1 MADTSE
7 GKGNAGGGIE
17 PKPTGFQSQEQVTA
31 EKSKEALQAAKQP
44 TEETFYDVNKVPE
57 GLKASFS
64 EMQKAF
70 TLKTQDIANVRKQAE
85 AFNTLMQNPAFQSWV
100 ESQYLGEPGEGTGK
114 VGTGIPGAGA
124 EEFLTEDEAAI
135 GEIKQ
140 RQEELE
146 EQVEISRNEALL
158 DKLAVKYPD
167 LDNYLPQ
174 MMPLVEQGDSFESA
188 YFRAKFGQ
196 PESEVKKQMKAEIL
210 KEMEQEKKAKLEGVG
225 PSGSML
231 SPVGAK
237 TIEEAYRAAKESH
250 REK

>member
-1 MADTSE
+1 MAEINE

-85 AFNTLMQNPAFQSWV
+85 AFNSLMQNPAFQTWV
-100 ESQYLGEPGEGTGK
+100 ERQYLGEPGEGTGATSPGIS
-114 VGTGIPGAGA
+114 GTESG
-124 EEFLTEDEAAI
+124 EFLSEDEAAI
-135 GEIKQ
+135 GDLKQ

-146 EQVEISRNEALL
+146 EQVAISQNEALL
-158 DKLAVKYPD
+158 DKLAAKYSD

-196 PESEVKKQMKAEIL
+196 PESEVKKQMKAEVL
-210 KEMEQEKKAKLEGVG
+210 KEMEAEKKAKLEGVG

-231 SPVGAK
+231 SPTAAK
-237 TIEEAYRAAKESH
+237 TIEEAYKAAKEAH

>member
-1 MADTSE
+1 MAEINE

-85 AFNTLMQNPAFQSWV
+85 AFNMLMQNPAFQSWV
-100 ESQYLGEPGEGTGK
+100 ESQYLGEPGERTGK
-114 VGTGIPGAGA
+114 VGTEIPGAGA